1 MPSVNSE
8 SFRDNRPERVPDN
21 RKDSIAQ
28 KKSVLSD
35 DIYTGA
41 VQYEE
46 EDEGEDI
53 IESRE
58 PARVKRPSQVQHSE
72 PIARNAENTRYYQEI
87 PASRKTPVMEDDT
100 DDSNQEEDDYT
111 LDLRSRM
118 AKVREQEKIAE
129 QKRKEEEKK
138 KQESMLEKQISQ
150 EVGDTKKRAK
160 IITVY
165 SAKGGV
171 GKTTLCGMLIQYLC
185 EKGKGPIL
193 AVDADANSNLNEVL
207 GVKVETTLGDVR
219 EEIARA
225 ELAKENPIPTGMS
238 KADYA
243 EMRFEDALVEDDDFD
258 LLVMG
263 RTQGKGCYCYVNGLL
278 QTQLAK
284 YQNNYPYI
292 VVDNE
297 AGMEHISRG
306 VLPSMQTAI
315 LVSDCSRRGVQAVGR
330 IAELIKEC
338 DMHPDTV
345 GLIINRAP
353 KGELNKGIQEEI
365 ANQGLTLL
373 GVVPQDETVYEYDCE
388 GRPTSTLPEDNPV
401 KTALR
406 AIVDNLKL

>member
-1 MPSVNSE
+1 MAHV
-8 SFRDNRPERVPDN
+8 
-21 RKDSIAQ
+21 IA
-28 KKSVLSD
+28 VA
-35 DIYTGA
+35 G
-41 VQYEE
+41 
-46 EDEGEDI
+46 
-53 IESRE
+53 
-58 PARVKRPSQVQHSE
+58 
-72 PIARNAENTRYYQEI
+72 
-87 PASRKTPVMEDDT
+87 
-100 DDSNQEEDDYT
+100 
-111 LDLRSRM
+111 
-118 AKVREQEKIAE
+118 
-129 QKRKEEEKK
+129 
-138 KQESMLEKQISQ
+138 
-150 EVGDTKKRAK
+150 
-160 IITVY
+160 
-165 SAKGGV
+165 KGGV

-193 AVDADANSNLNEVL
+193 AVDADANSNLNEDL
-207 GVKVETTLGDVR
+207 GVDVETTLGDVR

-225 ELAKENPIPTGMS
+225 ELASENPIPAGMS

-243 EMRFEDALVEDDDFD
+243 ERRFEDALVEDDDFD

-263 RTQGKGCYCYVNGLL
+263 RTQGKGCYCFVNGLL

-353 KGELNKGIQEEI
+353 GGKLNDGIKEEI
-365 ANQGLTLL
+365 EKQGLHLL

-388 GRPTSTLPEDNPV
+388 GKPSSQVPDDTPV
-401 KTALR
+401 KKALAAVMR
-406 AIVDNLKL
+406 DLNL